1 MHRTAKSCASRTAL
15 ATFLMA
21 STLACLSSLAP
32 SSAAA
37 QTLGSSSYVP
47 SRVTM
52 PVDNSRIAPLRGNVL
67 PLARPQF
74 DRGPA
79 PAGLPM
85 SRMLLVLRRSQDQEA
100 ALRQMIDAQQDKTS
114 PSYHQWLTPEQ
125 FGQQFGPSDQDIQQ
139 VTDWLQKQGFSNI
152 QIGKGRTAIEF
163 SGTAGLVKQALH
175 TEIHKF
181 AVNGEEHWA
190 NSTDPSIPAALL
202 PVIAGIDSLNSF
214 PRQPALHVSGVFQ
227 KSTKTG
233 VATRISD
240 IGSNGIGSNGASISG
255 LGISNPAPLLTIGTN
270 PNQYYAVGPYDFA
283 TIYNVLPLWKAG
295 TPIDGTGQTIAIVG
309 QTDINPV
316 DFVNFRK
323 IFGLPIGATT
333 GPTGTQYL
341 NILYNGPDPG
351 ITGDEVE
358 ADLDTQWSGAVA
370 KGATIDFVTSQSTE
384 STAGIDLSAL
394 YIIDNNLAPVM
405 SESYGSCELQL
416 GTSGNQFYNSLWQQA
431 AAQGITVMVSAG
443 DTGAAGCDYN
453 ANNTNVYAAKYGLA
467 VSGIASTPYNVA
479 VGGTDF
485 NQLYN
490 SNTSITPSTYWN
502 ATNDPVTQQSVRS
515 YIPETTWNNTCTNQL
530 LLPFFTNDTTVE
542 ALCNDTSA
550 KGGQYYGLTNLTG
563 GSGGASNCT
572 TSNGSTVS
580 SCVGGYAKPSWQ
592 TGTGVPADKVRD
604 LPDVSLFASN
614 GFQESL
620 YPICEQDISADGTCD
635 LTTTGST
642 STTNPFVNIV
652 GVGGTSASSPAFAG
666 IMSLVNQKTGQ
677 RQGNANYVL
686 YSLAAKQSPSNC
698 NSSTGPSSS
707 CVFNDVTNG
716 TNSQPCVAG
725 SPNCTTANSADAY
738 GILSGYTTGV
748 GYDLAT
754 GLGSVNVS
762 NLVNDWNQATF
773 TASTATLALNP
784 TSLTHGAP
792 VTATVNV
799 TSGSGTPTGDVSINS
814 TSSTG
819 VVGNGSVGAGTLSAG
834 SLIVTIP
841 SNTGTG
847 FQPLP
852 GGSYNVSAHY
862 AGDGTFAPVDS
873 NSVAVVITPEVSTTT
888 VQPEVYNFSTNQALV
903 QSTATYGNQ
912 FLIKVSVAGA
922 SGQGFATG
930 NIALADNGAPAAGF
944 TCAGSSTPGTCSL
957 TSIGNL
963 EFQTTT
969 LSVGAHSYIATYPG
983 DPSFKP
989 STSAAAAITVT
1000 KAVTT
1005 AALTADQI
1013 SISQTGTVNL
1023 TATIST
1029 TSYGSTPTGTITFYS
1044 GTTAIGSPVAVTGGY
1059 SSTTG
1064 EAIAVAKI
1072 PVLGSALAVGTDSLT
1087 AVYNGDGNYLAS
1099 TSAAVSLT
1107 VTTGGTSTPDF
1118 TLTPAK
1124 TALTIAS
1131 GGTTAT
1137 NTLTIGATNGF
1148 TGSVSFSCTGGL
1160 PTGGSCGFSP
1170 ATVSTSGNTTLTIA
1184 IPTAKVQSGTQA
1196 ANHSRKLGW
1205 LGASGAT
1212 MACLLLVGIPG
1223 RRRWSALLALLLFA
1237 AVAGGVGCGGG
1248 GSSST
1253 PSGPTTSPG
1262 TYNITVSATSGT
1274 LTHTTTIALTVQ

>member
-1 MHRTAKSCASRTAL
+1 MHRTAKFRASRTAL

-52 PVDNSRIAPLRGNVL
+52 PVDNSRIAPLLGNVL

-85 SRMLLVLRRSQDQEA
+85 TRMLLVLRRSPDQEA

-114 PSYHQWLTPEQ
+114 PNYHKWLTPEQ

-152 QIGKGRTAIEF
+152 QVGKGRTAIEF

-202 PVIAGIDSLNSF
+202 PVVAGIDSLNSF

-227 KSTKTG
+227 KNMKTG
-233 VATRISD
+233 TATRV
-240 IGSNGIGSNGASISG
+240 SNTATNGANMSGPG
-255 LGISNPAPLLTIGTN
+255 LGISRPAPLLDLGSGN
-270 PNQYYAVGPYDFA
+270 NEYYAVGPYDFA
-283 TIYNVLPLWKAG
+283 TIYNSLPLWNAG

-309 QTDINPV
+309 QTDINPL

-341 NILYNGPDPG
+341 NIIYNGPDPG

-431 AAQGITVMVSAG
+431 AAQGITVMVSTG

-453 ANNTNVYAAKYGLA
+453 ANNANVYAAKYGLA

-490 SNTSITPSTYWN
+490 SNTSITPATYWN
-502 ATNDPVTQQSVRS
+502 ATNAPGTQESAKG
-515 YIPETTWNNTCTNQL
+515 YIQETTWNNTCTNQL
-530 LLPFFTNDTTVE
+530 LLPFFSDATVE

-550 KGGQYYGLTNLTG
+550 KGGQYYGLTNISG
-563 GSGGASNCT
+563 GSGGASNCI
-572 TSNGSTVS
+572 TSNGSTVT
-580 SCVGGYAKPSWQ
+580 SCTGGYAKPSWQ

-614 GFQESL
+614 GFQASL

-635 LTTTGST
+635 LTTTGG
-642 STTNPFVNIV
+642 TTANIPFVNIV

-686 YSLAAKQSPSNC
+686 YNLAAKQNPSNC
-698 NSSTGPSSS
+698 NSSNGSSSS

-716 TNSQPCVAG
+716 TISQPCVKG
-725 SPNCTTANSADAY
+725 SPNCTTTNSADTY

-754 GLGSVNVS
+754 GLGSVNVA
-762 NLVNDWNQATF
+762 NLVNNWNQATF

-784 TSLTHGAP
+784 TSLTHGAQ

-819 VVGNGSVGAGTLSAG
+819 IVGNGSVGAGTLSSG

-873 NSVAVVITPEVSTTT
+873 NSVAVVVTPEASTTT
-888 VQPEVYNFSTNQALV
+888 VQPEVYNFATNQAAV

-930 NIALADNGAPAAGF
+930 NIALDDNGASAAGF

-957 TSIGNL
+957 NSIGNL

-969 LSVGAHSYIATYPG
+969 LSVGTHSYVASYPG
-983 DPSFKP
+983 DPSFNA
-989 STSAAAAITVT
+989 STSVAAAITVT
-1000 KAVTT
+1000 KAATT
-1005 AALTADQI
+1005 AALTADQT
-1013 SISQTGTVNL
+1013 SIAQTGTVNL

-1029 TSYGSTPTGTITFYS
+1029 TSYGNAPTGTITFYS
-1044 GTTAIGSPVAVTGGY
+1044 GTTAIGSPVTVSNGY
-1059 SSTTG
+1059 NSSTG
-1064 EAIAVAKI
+1064 EAMATAKLA
-1072 PVLGSALAVGTDSLT
+1072 VLGSALTVGTDSLT

-1124 TALTIAS
+1124 TSLTIAS
-1131 GGTTAT
+1131 GGTAVTDT
-1137 NTLTIGATNGF
+1137 MTIGAVNGF

-1160 PTGGSCGFSP
+1160 PTGGSCAFSP
-1170 ATVSTSGNTTLTIA
+1170 ATVSNSGNTTLTIT
-1184 IPTAKVQSGTQA
+1184 IPTAKVKSGTQA
-1196 ANHSRKLGW
+1196 ANHSGKLGW
-1205 LGASGAT
+1205 LGASGAA

-1237 AVAGGVGCGGG
+1237 AVAGSVGCGGG

-1274 LTHTTTIALTVQ
+1274 LTHTATIALTVQ